1 MIGPWLVYFPLD
13 FQPSFKLMRS
23 RFPDLWLVPGNTK
36 GGSIIVPLTS
46 CLTGL
51 ELAVWQ
57 LTIFVF
63 IF

>member
-23 RFPDLWLVPGNTK
+23 RFLTCGLYQ
-36 GGSIIVPLTS
+36 GSIIVPLTS

-51 ELAVWQ
+51 ELAVSQ